1 MKSMLLAGTMLSMMS
16 VAALAEETP
25 PVPAPEP
32 TVPKA
37 AEVWTCPYDL
47 VAPGT
52 KEDVRQAL
60 GVIPCSLH
68 GRTPLVANAEGGQA
82 KIRSEN
88 GHYYPRVTINGIA
101 VRMMADT
108 GATVVSL
115 SPEDA
120 RQIGINPQS
129 LQFTG
134 KAQTANGTVRK
145 APITLPEITIEGF
158 VLRNIPAACCVTG
171 ISLLGMSA
179 LERLSFKMNNGWMFL
194 SPKS

>member
-16 VAALAEETP
+16 VAALAQGTP

-47 VAPGT
+47 VPTAV

-88 GHYYPRVTINGIA
+88 GHYFPRVTINGVA
-101 VRMMADT
+101 LPMMADT

-115 SPEDA
+115 SAEDA
-120 RQIGINPQS
+120 RQIGIDPQS
-129 LQFTG
+129 LQFTDEA
-134 KAQTANGTVRK
+134 KTANGVVPS
-145 APITLPEITIEGF
+145 ASMLLSEITVEGV
-158 VLRNIPAACCVTG
+158 VLRNVPASCCVAAV
-171 ISLLGMSA
+171 SLLGMSA
-179 LERLSFKMNNGWMFL
+179 LRRFSFTMNNGWMYL
-194 SPKS
+194 TPKN